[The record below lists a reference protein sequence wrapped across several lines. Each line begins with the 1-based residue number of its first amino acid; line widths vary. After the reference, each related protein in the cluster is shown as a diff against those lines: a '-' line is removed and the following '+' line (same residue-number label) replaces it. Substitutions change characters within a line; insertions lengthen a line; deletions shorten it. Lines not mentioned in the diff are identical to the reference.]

1 MKEEDDI
8 FKKCGKGNPF
18 TVPEGYFEQF
28 ASNLM
33 NRLPE
38 KQEEAFSQTQKVSMI
53 VRLKP
58 LMYLAASFVG
68 LLLIIKALM
77 FVSAPAAHSSKTE
90 LSTPSAVSTTV
101 ASTGNSSEVGYS
113 DQELEA
119 IVDRSKLDDYGVYQL
134 LSEQN
139 NN

>member
-1 MKEEDDI
+1 MKEENDI
-8 FKKCGKGNPF
+8 FKKCGKGNPYS
-18 TVPEGYFEQF
+18 VPEGYFEQF
-28 ASNLM
+28 TSNLM

-38 KQEEAFSQTQKVSMI
+38 KQEEAFPQTRKVSMM

-68 LLLIIKALM
+68 LLLLIKALVL
-77 FVSAPAAHSSKTE
+77 VSPTVTSTKAG
-90 LSTPSAVSTTV
+90 LSTPTTV
-101 ASTGNSSEVGYS
+101 SSNVASASKSSEIGYS

-134 LSEQN
+134 VSDAK
-139 NN
+139 

>member
-8 FKKCGKGNPF
+8 LKKCGKGNPF

-28 ASNLM
+28 TSNLM
-33 NRLPE
+33 NHLPE
-38 KQEEAFSQTQKVSMI
+38 KQEKVFIQTPKVSMT

-68 LLLIIKALM
+68 LILMIKALI
-77 FVSAPAAHSSKTE
+77 FVSAPTAHSSKTK
-90 LSTPSAVSTTV
+90 LSTSPIASTAITTV
-101 ASTGNSSEVGYS
+101 DTASEIGYS

-134 LSEQN
+134 VSEQTN
-139 NN
+139 N